1 MDCSTV
7 PCRAR
12 SLYEKEVTMSQL
24 LIWIGR
30 LAGLVGVGATGC
42 AVVVRASG
50 AYYLGSMQLGTLL
63 NAGVAAMVLGALA
76 YVAAMAEFG
85 PPGRH

>member
-1 MDCSTV
+1 MI
-7 PCRAR
+7 CRNVQWCAR
-12 SLYEKEVTMSQL
+12 NRPAKEMTMSQL

-30 LAGLVGVGATGC
+30 LAGLVGAGAAGC

-50 AYYLGSMQLGTLL
+50 AYHLGSMQLGTLL

-76 YVAAMAEFG
+76 YAAAMAEFG
-85 PPGRH
+85 PPGRR